1 MRGAHMGRIGTRR
14 RYLQRWQ
21 TLACTLN
28 PKKLQFLVFKSQ
40 KVATGSERTRLMPKN
55 SLEGLPE
62 AFVSNA
68 TIKSAVSRALAQGRI
83 RQIATKLYT
92 FNLDDP
98 PEAIV
103 RRSLW
108 ELVAAYVPGAM
119 IADRTAI
126 ENRPAA
132 DGSIFVVSDRKRD
145 IEIPGITI
153 RPRSGLPPLQSDRPF
168 IGGLFLSSTARAFL
182 DNMVPSRKRGGDVSR
197 TLTRAEIEAR
207 LDDVIRRSG
216 IESLNALRD
225 EAKRIAPLIDRIAE
239 YTALDRL
246 IGALLGTREDKL
258 TSERAKARGAGSPF
272 DPERLRLFEAL
283 HVELRSTAPFSRPA
297 EQRAPQ
303 ARSVLAFYEAYF
315 SNFIEGTE
323 FDVNEAADIVFNNV
337 IPRDRPEDAHDVVG
351 TWQIVSD
358 QVEMAKTPRDP
369 AMLLTLMQSR
379 HALLMSARPDK
390 HPGRFKRE
398 ANRAGS
404 TLFVA
409 PDQVEGTL
417 ARGFEYYDSLDTPFA
432 RAVFMMFLVSEV
444 HPFVDG
450 NGRIARIMMN
460 AELVAAGEERIIVP
474 TVYRSNYLTALK
486 ALSQSSQPTPLVR
499 TLDFARKWVAAVP
512 WTDLESTRR
521 VLEGCHAFV
530 DPTEADDRGIR
541 LRLPMSA

>member
-1 MRGAHMGRIGTRR
+1 
-14 RYLQRWQ
+14 
-21 TLACTLN
+21 
-28 PKKLQFLVFKSQ
+28 
-40 KVATGSERTRLMPKN
+40 MPKN

-68 TIKSAVSRALAQGRI
+68 AIKSAVSRAVAQGRI

-98 PEAIV
+98 PEQIV

-108 ELVAAYVPGAM
+108 ELVAAYAPGAL

-132 DGSIFVVSDRKRD
+132 DGSIFVVSERKRD
-145 IEIPGITI
+145 IELPGLTI
-153 RPRSGLPPLQSDRPF
+153 RSRSGAAPLDSDRPF
-168 IGGLFLSSTARAFL
+168 VGGLFLSSTARAFL
-182 DNMVPSRKRGGDVSR
+182 DNMAPSRRRGGDVSR
-197 TLTRAEIEAR
+197 TLTRAELEGR

-216 IESLNALRD
+216 ADGLNALRD
-225 EAKRIAPLIDRIAE
+225 EARRIAPRIDRDDE
-239 YTALDRL
+239 YAALDRL

-258 TSERAKARGAGSPF
+258 ASERAKARGAGTPF
-272 DPERLRLFEAL
+272 DPERLKLFEAL
-283 HVELRSTAPFSRPA
+283 HAELRATAPYSRPA
-297 EQRAPQ
+297 EQRSAQ

-337 IPRDRPEDAHDVVG
+337 IPRDRPEDAHDVLG

-358 QVEMAKTPRDP
+358 PVEMAKVPRNP
-369 AMLLTLMQSR
+369 QMLLSLIQSR

-390 HPGRFKRE
+390 QPGRFKRE

-417 ARGFEYYDSLDTPFA
+417 ARGFEYYDSLETPFA

-460 AELVAAGEERIIVP
+460 AELVTAGEERIIIP

-486 ALSQSSQPTPLVR
+486 AMSQSSQPTPIIR
-499 TLDFARKWVAAVP
+499 TLDFARKCVAAVP
-512 WTDLESTRR
+512 WTDLESTRQ
-521 VLEGCHAFV
+521 VLESCHAFV
-530 DPTEADDRGIR
+530 DPAEADDHGIR
-541 LRLPMSA
+541 LRLPDLRSG

>member
-1 MRGAHMGRIGTRR
+1 
-14 RYLQRWQ
+14 
-21 TLACTLN
+21 
-28 PKKLQFLVFKSQ
+28 
-40 KVATGSERTRLMPKN
+40 MPKN
-55 SLEGLPE
+55 SLDGLPE
-62 AFVSNA
+62 VFVSNA
-68 TIKSAVSRALAQGRI
+68 GIKSAVSRAVAQGRI

-92 FNLDDP
+92 FNLEDP
-98 PEAIV
+98 PEQIV
-103 RRSLW
+103 RRALW
-108 ELVAAYVPGAM
+108 ELVAAFAPRAL

-145 IEIPGITI
+145 IDLPGITI
-153 RPRSGLPPLQSDRPF
+153 RSRSGLPPLESDRSF
-168 IGGLFLSSTARAFL
+168 VGGLFLSSTARAFL
-182 DNMVPSRKRGGDVSR
+182 DNMVASRKRGGVVSR
-197 TLTRAEIEAR
+197 TLTRVEIEAR
-207 LDDVIRRSG
+207 LDDVIRRNG
-216 IESLNALRD
+216 TDGLNALRD
-225 EAKRIAPLIDRIAE
+225 EAKRIAPLIDRVAE
-239 YTALDRL
+239 FAALDRL
-246 IGALLGTREDKL
+246 IGALLGTRDDNL
-258 TSERAKARGAGSPF
+258 ASERAKARGAGTPF
-272 DPERLRLFEAL
+272 DPERLKLFEAL
-283 HVELRSTAPFSRPA
+283 HIELRSTAPFSRPA
-297 EQRAPQ
+297 EQRTAG

-337 IPRDRPEDAHDVVG
+337 IPRDRPEDAHDVLG

-358 QVEMAKTPRDP
+358 PVEMAKTPRDP
-369 AMLLTLMQSR
+369 AMLLSLMQSR
-379 HALLMSARPDK
+379 H
-390 HPGRFKRE
+390 E

-417 ARGFEYYDSLDTPFA
+417 ARGFEYYDSLETPFA

-460 AELVAAGEERIIVP
+460 AELVTAGEERIIIP

-486 ALSQSSQPTPLVR
+486 AMSQSSHPTPIVR

-512 WTDLESTRR
+512 WTDLESSRG
-521 VLEGCHAFV
+521 VMESCYAFV

-541 LRLPMSA
+541 LRLPAQVPE

>member
-1 MRGAHMGRIGTRR
+1 
-14 RYLQRWQ
+14 
-21 TLACTLN
+21 
-28 PKKLQFLVFKSQ
+28 
-40 KVATGSERTRLMPKN
+40 MPKN
-55 SLEGLPE
+55 SLAKKPLEGLPE

-68 TIKSAVSRALAQGRI
+68 AIKSAVSRALAQGRI

-92 FNLDDP
+92 FNLVDP

-145 IEIPGITI
+145 IELPGITI
-153 RPRSGLPPLQSDRPF
+153 RSRSGLPPLQSDRPF

-182 DNMVPSRKRGGDVSR
+182 DNMVASRKRGGDVSR

-216 IESLNALRD
+216 VDGLNALRD
-225 EAKRIAPLIDRIAE
+225 EAKRIAPLIDRMAE
-239 YTALDRL
+239 YAALDRL
-246 IGALLGTREDKL
+246 IGALLGTRDDKL
-258 TSERAKARGAGSPF
+258 TSERAKARGAGTPF
-272 DPERLRLFEAL
+272 DPERLNLFEAL

-297 EQRAPQ
+297 EQRSAQ

-337 IPRDRPEDAHDVVG
+337 IPRDRPEDAHDVLG

-358 QVEMAKTPRDP
+358 PVEMAKTPRDT

-379 HALLMSARPDK
+379 HALLMGARPDK
-390 HPGRFKRE
+390 QPGRFKRE

-404 TLFVA
+404 TLFVV

-432 RAVFMMFLVSEV
+432 RAAFMMFLVSEV

-460 AELVAAGEERIIVP
+460 AELAAAGEERIIIP
-474 TVYRSNYLTALK
+474 TVYRNNYLTALK
-486 ALSQSSQPTPLVR
+486 AMSQSSQPTPLVR

-512 WTDLESTRR
+512 WTDLEATRR

-541 LRLPMSA
+541 LRLPISA

>member
-1 MRGAHMGRIGTRR
+1 
-14 RYLQRWQ
+14 
-21 TLACTLN
+21 
-28 PKKLQFLVFKSQ
+28 
-40 KVATGSERTRLMPKN
+40 MPKN
-55 SLEGLPE
+55 SLGGLPE

-68 TIKSAVSRALAQGRI
+68 TIKSAVSRAVAQGRL

-92 FNLDDP
+92 FNLADP
-98 PEAIV
+98 PEQIV

-108 ELVAAYVPGAM
+108 ELVAAYSPGAL

-126 ENRPAA
+126 ENCPAA
-132 DGSIFVVSDRKRD
+132 DGSIFVVSGRKRD
-145 IEIPGITI
+145 IELPGITI
-153 RPRSGLPPLQSDRPF
+153 RSRTGASPLESDRPF
-168 IGGLFLSSTARAFL
+168 VGGLFLSSTARAFL
-182 DNMVPSRKRGGDVSR
+182 DNMAPSRKRGGAVSR
-197 TLTRAEIEAR
+197 TLTRAELESR
-207 LDDVIRRSG
+207 LDDVIRRG
-216 IESLNALRD
+216 GPEGLNALRD
-225 EAKRIAPLIDRIAE
+225 EARRIAPLIDREAE
-239 YTALDRL
+239 CAALDRL
-246 IGALLGTREDKL
+246 IGALLGTREDSL
-258 TSERAKARGAGSPF
+258 ASERAKARGAGTPF
-272 DPERLRLFEAL
+272 DPERLQLFEAL

-297 EQRAPQ
+297 EQRSAQ

-337 IPRDRPEDAHDVVG
+337 IPRDRPEDAHDVLG

-358 QVEMAKTPRDP
+358 PVEMAKTPRDP
-369 AMLLTLMQSR
+369 AMLLSLMQSR

-390 HPGRFKRE
+390 QPSSFKTE

-417 ARGFEYYDSLDTPFA
+417 ARGFEYYDSLETPFS

-460 AELVAAGEERIIVP
+460 AELVTAGEERIIIP

-486 ALSQSSQPTPLVR
+486 AMSQSSQPTPIIR

-521 VLEGCHAFV
+521 VLESCHAFV
-530 DPTEADDRGIR
+530 DPTEADNRGIR
-541 LRLPMSA
+541 LRLPAQVPE